1 MNRYLSK
8 LSALCLC
15 LTLAL
20 PSAALAAEGEAAP
33 DPNQPYAQR
42 LAALGVFQGTGGGFE
57 LERTPMRSEGVTMLV
72 RLMGGE
78 SEAKGEAMLQ
88 TELPFTDVDDWAHGY
103 VAYAWTQGLTNGT
116 GETTFGSND
125 PIDTAM
131 YTTFLLRCLGYSDGG
146 EEPDF
151 IYARSIAF
159 AQSLGLYDE
168 DYAAV
173 LEAGTFTRGELARMS
188 CAALKFLCKDSED
201 TLLEKLLADGKVTAE
216 AAAAFLDP
224 ETAEPGSGDSTTGSS
239 GSSDSGST
247 GTDADPGHAESPEG
261 PQTVHMYANVPW
273 CPDFGAMFGHRT
285 SFTDHD
291 SGTYAYY
298 YADYTAGEVERY
310 TQTLLDL
317 GFAYSEEYSAQL
329 EGFDEPKVYISSTH
343 MIVTDRAA
351 TTGEFMVYAG
361 S

>member
-72 RLMGGE
+72 RLIGGE
-78 SEAKGEAMLQ
+78 SEAKGEVMLQ

-188 CAALKFLCKDSED
+188 CAALEFLCKDSED

-224 ETAEPGSGDSTTGSS
+224 ETAEPGSGDGTGGPGGASSS
-239 GSSDSGST
+239 GGPGSDSK
-247 GTDADPGHAESPEG
+247 PGDTESPEV
-261 PQTVHMYANVPW
+261 PETIPMYAEAPW
-273 CPDFGAMFGHRT
+273 CPDFGALFSREPSLT
-285 SFTDHD
+285 SSHEE
-291 SGTYAYY
+291 STYAYCY
-298 YADYTAGEVERY
+298 EAYTGGEVDRY
-310 TQTLLDL
+310 AEVLLGL
-317 GFAYSEEYSAQL
+317 GYEQDPSLTEALDA
-329 EGFDEPKVYISSTH
+329 FDDPKPYRSGAH
-343 MIVTDRAA
+343 IVVLDRDAV
-351 TTGEFMVYAG
+351 TGVFMVYTA
-361 S
+361 